1 MKLVIASNNAHK
13 IEEFRTALKGLNAEV
28 LSLKDMNIN
37 VDPDETGS
45 TFKENAFIKA
55 SEISKFT
62 NEIIIADDS
71 GLEVEALDGFPGI
84 YSSRFLENSTY
95 EEKFVALN
103 KMLEG
108 KENRNANFTCAL
120 CILNLEKEPIYIESK
135 VFGTLLDSIGDI
147 TSALNHAL
155 SVLNAKKKITDEN
168 AKSFIGSG
176 AKMLIKRTMDYVG
189 LSEEYVEEFS
199 KTYFEYYS
207 KNMNIKTK
215 PYPYVM
221 EVLQKLND
229 SNIK

>member
-1 MKLVIASNNAHK
+1 MKLVIASNNALK
-13 IEEFRTALKGLNAEV
+13 IEELSTALKGLNVEV

-135 VFGTLLDSIGDI
+135 VFGTLLEKSQGEKGFGYDPIFYYEPFGCTLAEVSQE
-147 TSALNHAL
+147 
-155 SVLNAKKKITDEN
+155 KKGEVSHRGKAIKEFVELLKKYNEKI
-168 AKSFIGSG
+168 
-176 AKMLIKRTMDYVG
+176 
-189 LSEEYVEEFS
+189 
-199 KTYFEYYS
+199 
-207 KNMNIKTK
+207 
-215 PYPYVM
+215 
-221 EVLQKLND
+221 
-229 SNIK
+229 